1 MLYYETHSLVDGD
14 GRGEVEELVGTGWTY
29 LSRTACPSVG
39 RSVCTGYERT
49 ITARDDGVFSL

>member
-1 MLYYETHSLVDGD
+1 MRRAALWTGKAGEGRWKGGGASGDRMDVSQSHSL
-14 GRGEVEELVGTGWTY
+14 
-29 LSRTACPSVG
+29 SVG